1 MLPFRRKSLVKK
13 QAINLSHPLSTTTFT
28 TINSFTVLQ
37 WCVQDYQL
45 FTSPFSSHWIANTDK
60 TTDIS
65 YMHFFHGC
73 SRIEVSYL
81 TANQMGVVNKKFWK
95 LTKSR
100 IDCIKSPKRN
110 LHKLPLI
117 WWGEKLNFA
126 IKYSRAAFE
135 VFLSWIEMCWL
146 QIVGWI
152 DGYRSSF
159 YAKMRFETCSQRRT
173 AL

>member
-45 FTSPFSSHWIANTDK
+45 FTAQFSSHWIANTDK

-65 YMHFFHGC
+65 KMHFFHGC

-81 TANQMGVVNKKFWK
+81 TANHKEVVNNFFFLKVDKK
-95 LTKSR
+95 SDR
-100 IDCIKSPKRN
+100 
-110 LHKLPLI
+110 LHKKSNKKPSQITATNLV
-117 WWGEKLNFA
+117 WGKIEFHHQ
-126 IKYSRAAFE
+126 IFE
-135 VFLSWIEMCWL
+135 
-146 QIVGWI
+146 
-152 DGYRSSF
+152 SS
-159 YAKMRFETCSQRRT
+159 
-173 AL
+173 L

>member
-1 MLPFRRKSLVKK
+1 MILLLNISFTLGVLMLPFRRKSLVKK

-65 YMHFFHGC
+65 KMHFFHGC

-81 TANQMGVVNKKFWK
+81 TANHMGVVNKKNLK
-95 LTKSR
+95 VYKKSHR
-100 IDCIKSPKRN
+100 
-110 LHKLPLI
+110 LHKKSNKKPPQITASLVRGKI
-117 WWGEKLNFA
+117 EFRHQ
-126 IKYSRAAFE
+126 IFE
-135 VFLSWIEMCWL
+135 
-146 QIVGWI
+146 
-152 DGYRSSF
+152 SSF
-159 YAKMRFETCSQRRT
+159 
-173 AL
+173 

>member
-45 FTSPFSSHWIANTDK
+45 FTAPFSSHWIANTDK

-65 YMHFFHGC
+65 KMHFFHGC

-81 TANQMGVVNKKFWK
+81 TANHKEVVNNFFLRVDQKPD
-95 LTKSR
+95 R
-100 IDCIKSPKRN
+100 
-110 LHKLPLI
+110 LHKKSTKKPSPSNIREQLL
-117 WWGEKLNFA
+117 KF
-126 IKYSRAAFE
+126 S
-135 VFLSWIEMCWL
+135 
-146 QIVGWI
+146 
-152 DGYRSSF
+152 
-159 YAKMRFETCSQRRT
+159 
-173 AL
+173 